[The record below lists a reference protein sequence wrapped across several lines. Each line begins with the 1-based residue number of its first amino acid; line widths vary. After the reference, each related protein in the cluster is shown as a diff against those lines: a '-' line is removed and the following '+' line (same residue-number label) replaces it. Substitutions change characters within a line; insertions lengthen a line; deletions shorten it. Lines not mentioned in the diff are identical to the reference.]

1 MNLIN
6 LKDKV
11 REAAKKEGFQ
21 KLRHNCAKV
30 EVDKGH
36 KVTSSGAQINQLLTN
51 RQKSWYFDGNSLVDI
66 DCARD
71 ILLIYVG
78 RR

>member
-1 MNLIN
+1 MIN

-11 REAAKKEGFQ
+11 RETAKKEGFP

-36 KVTSSGAQINQLLTN
+36 KVTSSGP
-51 RQKSWYFDGNSLVDI
+51 K
-66 DCARD
+66 
-71 ILLIYVG
+71 LISC
-78 RR
+78 

>member
-1 MNLIN
+1 MIN

-36 KVTSSGAQINQLLTN
+36 KVTSSGAQIVLEIFSSYTLVEDRKTLPRVVGSFLT
-51 RQKSWYFDGNSLVDI
+51 
-66 DCARD
+66 
-71 ILLIYVG
+71 
-78 RR
+78 